1 MIKFSGSLE
10 NFLKLKIYNSDDIEV
25 GSIFLTYLENI
36 EKVNPEIYNL
46 LPDNCPFNFSNT
58 IYGFKLEIK
67 EEFRNMGYG
76 TKLMIETEI
85 FLKEK
90 KINNFFLFRE
100 NNNRK
105 LDLFYKRLNF
115 IDIFFSHK
123 HILFYKTIY

>member
-10 NFLKLKIYNSDDIEV
+10 NFFKLKIYNSDDIEV

-36 EKVNPEIYNL
+36 EKVNPEIYNI
-46 LPDNCPFNFSNT
+46 LPDDCPFNFSNT

-67 EEFRNMGYG
+67 KEFQNMGYG
-76 TKLMIETEI
+76 TKLMIETEK

>member
-10 NFLKLKIYNSDDIEV
+10 NFFKLKIYNSDDIEV

-36 EKVNPEIYNL
+36 EKVNPEIYNI
-46 LPDNCPFNFSNT
+46 LPDDCPFNFSNT

-67 EEFRNMGYG
+67 KEFQNMGYG
-76 TKLMIETEI
+76 TKLMIETEKL
-85 FLKEK
+85 LKEK